1 MVYCFLPFFA
11 VDFSVVSNYSE
22 TTLYK
27 LLKPILFS
35 LEPEGAHHLAMG
47 TLRLS
52 RPLLPLFSPW
62 LRTRDTRLEKN
73 LFGLKFP
80 NPIGLAAG
88 LDKKGELA
96 DLWEKVGFGF
106 AELGTF
112 TAKAQPG
119 NEGSRVF
126 RYPAQKALINR
137 MGFPNPGAETV
148 ARSLKALKE
157 SGCWPASPVGIN
169 IGKSKATSLE
179 GAVED
184 YLESLEWLA
193 PYADYVAVNVSS
205 PNTPG
210 LRKLQESKPLKKLLV
225 ALVKKAGKKPILLKL
240 APDLEEK
247 PLKEAALTALGAGC
261 AGLIATNTT
270 LLREGLPPGTYPEG
284 GMSGGP
290 LRKKSTAIL
299 KALARFTKG
308 RVPLVAVGG
317 IFTAGDVR
325 EKLEAGAS
333 LVQVYTG
340 YIYEGPG
347 LPARLCREL
356 LQSPL
361 TAKARR
367 SRRKV

>member
-1 MVYCFLPFFA
+1 

-47 TLRLS
+47 MLRLS
-52 RPLLPLFSPW
+52 GPFLPLLAPW
-62 LRTRDTRLEKN
+62 LRTRDARLEKT

-88 LDKKGELA
+88 LDKRGELA

-112 TAKAQPG
+112 TAKAQAG
-119 NEGSRVF
+119 NEGPRVF

-137 MGFPNPGAETV
+137 MGFPNPGAQ
-148 ARSLKALKE
+148 AAAQSLQALKE
-157 SGCWPASPVGIN
+157 SGRWPSSPVGIN
-169 IGKSKATSLE
+169 IGKSKAAPLE
-179 GAVED
+179 AAVED
-184 YLESLEWLA
+184 YLESLERLA
-193 PYADYVAVNVSS
+193 PYADYLAVNVSS

-210 LRKLQESKPLKKLLV
+210 LRKLQQAKPLKKLLA
-225 ALVKKAGKKPILLKL
+225 ALVKKAGKKPVLLKL

-247 PLKEAALTALGAGC
+247 PLKEAAQTALAAGC

-270 LLREGLPPGTYPEG
+270 LSREGLPPGTYPEG

-290 LRKKSTAIL
+290 LRMKSTAML
-299 KALARFTKG
+299 KTLARLTKG

-347 LPARLCREL
+347 LPAKLCREL
-356 LQSPL
+356 LKEQMNP
-361 TAKARR
+361 TR
-367 SRRKV
+367 SRKATKKG